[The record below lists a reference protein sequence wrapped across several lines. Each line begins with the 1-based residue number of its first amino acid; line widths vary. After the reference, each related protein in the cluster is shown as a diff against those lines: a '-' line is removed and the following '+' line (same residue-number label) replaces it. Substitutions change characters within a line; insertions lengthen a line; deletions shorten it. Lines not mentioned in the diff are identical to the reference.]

1 MNAITLVIITV
12 ILLAVIGLLIGV
24 LLVFAGHKFHV
35 EVDERE
41 AAVREVLPATTAAP
55 ADTPAATAARRRS

>member
-24 LLVFAGHKFHV
+24 LLVFSGHKFHV

-41 AAVREVLPATTAAP
+41 AAVREVLPGNNCGACGYP
-55 ADTPAATAARRRS
+55 GS